1 MVETINEKIEK
12 IGRIHDKIS
21 ASNSQDQMQGSLQSF
36 LDESNRFIL
45 NLLLSME
52 GLKTGRIYVQYKT
65 TDSLCFMFHFLGILS
80 KEAALSAEALLT
92 SGTQIIESFPDG
104 LKEFSD
110 ILMEEKYAISKMD
123 DAVTAFFV
131 PSSSIDPLLTQS
143 KIFLTKSRQ
152 LTTEADTL
160 LGQLSQSTISQNFME
175 STVALEKTCERLS
188 DKISEASLLTSEE
201 IIERSMSLLKTGA
214 ESYLG
219 SDKNVVLNCVKEIFT
234 KSQELR
240 NAEDSGLRSGLS
252 AMANSYETMAMELV
266 TIVDMDETISWTEK
280 LGTNLLSAINDV
292 RKKERPSFNNIGD
305 ICAKILTS
313 VNTASRKNQILDDLR
328 KELLS
333 VSMDLETTI
342 LFASAGT
349 MNASG
354 NVTYKGLFWAKNL
367 FYVGHTLES
376 QEAVT
381 LTAQQL
387 VKDVKKLMDGM
398 TSDRD
403 ALTEAAQIIAKTVS
417 RLAEEV
423 KVGASALTS
432 ENQTGQVR

>member
-1 MVETINEKIEK
+1 M
-12 IGRIHDKIS
+12 
-21 ASNSQDQMQGSLQSF
+21 
-36 LDESNRFIL
+36 
-45 NLLLSME
+45 
-52 GLKTGRIYVQYKT
+52 
-65 TDSLCFMFHFLGILS
+65 FLGILS
-80 KEAALSAEALLT
+80 KEAALSAEALIA

-110 ILMEEKYAISKMD
+110 ILMEEKYAISQMD

-131 PSSSIDPLLTQS
+131 PSSSIDPLLAQS

-152 LTTEADTL
+152 LTTEADTV

-175 STVALEKTCERLS
+175 STVALEKSCEKLS
-188 DKISEASLLTSEE
+188 DKISEASLLTSEK
-201 IIERSMSLLKTGA
+201 IVERSMSLLKTGA
-214 ESYLG
+214 EAYLG
-219 SDKNVVLNCVKEIFT
+219 SDKHVVLNCVKEIFT

-252 AMANSYETMAMELV
+252 SMAASYETMAMELV
-266 TIVDMDETISWTEK
+266 TIVDTDETIFWTEK

-292 RKKERPSFNNIGD
+292 RTKERPSFNNIGD

-354 NVTYKGLFWAKNL
+354 NVTYKGMF
-367 FYVGHTLES
+367 S
-376 QEAVT
+376 
-381 LTAQQL
+381 
-387 VKDVKKLMDGM
+387 
-398 TSDRD
+398 
-403 ALTEAAQIIAKTVS
+403 AKTPSYSLIILV
-417 RLAEEV
+417 
-423 KVGASALTS
+423 
-432 ENQTGQVR
+432 NI